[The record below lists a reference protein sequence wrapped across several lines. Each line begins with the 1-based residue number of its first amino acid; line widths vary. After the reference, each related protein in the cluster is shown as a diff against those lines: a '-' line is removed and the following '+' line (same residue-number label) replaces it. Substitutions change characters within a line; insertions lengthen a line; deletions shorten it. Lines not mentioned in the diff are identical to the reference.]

1 MSRGKAPVAGN
12 LPARSSKP
20 ALLDDAVEPR
30 VPSLP
35 PKWDTSPNYSDWFP
49 GDLVLLSASRWSL
62 SSKAIVGA
70 QRLLRYSKE
79 HAAWTHAAV
88 YADKG
93 EVVEAVTSPGVRN
106 APLGKTLQRRS
117 ADVRR
122 FAKVTSRAE
131 GQRVVAAAAR
141 LVGLKYDW
149 ETIRE
154 IALAAAGRAIGRSS
168 DKDDETQAEV
178 RNQYIC
184 STLYEYAV
192 LDAFDAPIR
201 ETSNGEPATV
211 PAALAESEK
220 MRRTSAGWRKTEKPA
235 AGTIGAG
242 RRPKRART
250 ARRESA

>member
-122 FAKVTSRAE
+122 FAKVTLRYAGSAQMQCLE
-131 GQRVVAAAAR
+131 LMAKKFAVPQSASGDMPDSGLDVLNQGGDSIEVALAKR
-141 LVGLKYDW
+141 LV
-149 ETIRE
+149 E
-154 IALAAAGRAIGRSS
+154 
-168 DKDDETQAEV
+168 
-178 RNQYIC
+178 
-184 STLYEYAV
+184 
-192 LDAFDAPIR
+192 
-201 ETSNGEPATV
+201 
-211 PAALAESEK
+211 
-220 MRRTSAGWRKTEKPA
+220 
-235 AGTIGAG
+235 
-242 RRPKRART
+242 
-250 ARRESA
+250 